1 MKSKN
6 LELLTFKI
14 EGQNFAFPLPMVE
27 RVIQAQTITRIE
39 KAPEFIEGVIDI
51 KGEIIG
57 VISLRKRFSLGDKPL
72 SVSDLILIINSPA
85 GKIGVIADETGDI
98 IKISE
103 ESVNAMKPIFE
114 GMSLIDFFS
123 NENGIFYI
131 FDTSTILSNIE
142 NSEIEQ
148 MIKSIQKA

>member
-1 MKSKN
+1 MKSEN

-14 EGQNFAFPLPMVE
+14 EGQNFAFPLSMVE

-39 KAPEFIEGVIDI
+39 KTPEFIEGVIDI

-57 VISLRKRFSLGDKPL
+57 VISLRKRFSLADKPL
-72 SVSDLILIINSPA
+72 SLSDLIVIINSPI

-98 IKISE
+98 LKISE
-103 ESVNAMKPIFE
+103 ESVSAMKPIFE
-114 GMSLIDFFS
+114 GMSEIDFFS
-123 NENGIFYI
+123 NDNGIFYI

>member
-72 SVSDLILIINSPA
+72 SVSDLILIINSPS

-98 IKISE
+98 LKISE
-103 ESVNAMKPIFE
+103 ESVSAMKPIFE
-114 GMSLIDFFS
+114 GMFQIDFFS
-123 NENGIFYI
+123 NDNGIFYI
-131 FDTSTILSNIE
+131 FDTSTILSKIE

>member
-14 EGQNFAFPLPMVE
+14 EGQNFAFPLSMVE
-27 RVIQAQTITRIE
+27 RVIQSQTITRIE
-39 KAPEFIEGVIDI
+39 KTPEFIEGVIDI

-72 SVSDLILIINSPA
+72 SVSDLILIINSPF
-85 GKIGVIADETGDI
+85 GKMGVIADETGDI
-98 IKISE
+98 LKISE
-103 ESVNAMKPIFE
+103 KSINAMKPIFE
-114 GMSLIDFFS
+114 GMSQIDFFS
-123 NENGIFYI
+123 NDNGIFYI

>member
-1 MKSKN
+1 MKSEY

-14 EGQNFAFPLPMVE
+14 DGQNFAFPLSMVE
-27 RVIQAQTITRIE
+27 RVIQSQTITRIE
-39 KAPEFIEGVIDI
+39 KTPEFIEGVIDI

-57 VISLRKRFSLGDKPL
+57 VISLRKRFSLADKPL
-72 SVSDLILIINSPA
+72 SVSDLIVIINSPV
-85 GKIGVIADETGDI
+85 GKMGVIADETGDI
-98 IKISE
+98 LKISE
-103 ESVNAMKPIFE
+103 ESVSAMKPIFE
-114 GMSLIDFFS
+114 GMSQIDFFS
-123 NENGIFYI
+123 NDNGIFYI

>member
-51 KGEIIG
+51 KGEIIV

-72 SVSDLILIINSPA
+72 SVSDLIFIINSPS
-85 GKIGVIADETGDI
+85 GKMGVIADEPGDI
-98 IKISE
+98 LKIPE

-114 GMSLIDFFS
+114 GMSQIDFFS
-123 NENGIFYI
+123 NDNGIFYI

>member
-1 MKSKN
+1 MKSEY

-14 EGQNFAFPLPMVE
+14 DGQNFAFPLSMVE
-27 RVIQAQTITRIE
+27 RVIQSQTITRIE
-39 KAPEFIEGVIDI
+39 KTPEFIEGVIDI

-57 VISLRKRFSLGDKPL
+57 VISLRKRFSLADKPL
-72 SVSDLILIINSPA
+72 SVSDLIVIINSPV
-85 GKIGVIADETGDI
+85 GKMGVIADETGDI
-98 IKISE
+98 LKISE
-103 ESVNAMKPIFE
+103 ESISAMKPIFE
-114 GMSLIDFFS
+114 GMSQIDFFS
-123 NENGIFYI
+123 NDNGIFYI

>member
-72 SVSDLILIINSPA
+72 SVSDLILIINSPS

-123 NENGIFYI
+123 NANGIFYI

>member
-72 SVSDLILIINSPA
+72 SVSDLILIINSPS
-85 GKIGVIADETGDI
+85 GKMGVIADETGDI
-98 IKISE
+98 LKISE
-103 ESVNAMKPIFE
+103 ESINAMKPIFE
-114 GMSLIDFFS
+114 GMSQIDFFS
-123 NENGIFYI
+123 NDNGIFYI

>member
-1 MKSKN
+1 MKSEY

-14 EGQNFAFPLPMVE
+14 DGQNFAFPLSMVE
-27 RVIQAQTITRIE
+27 RVIQSQTITRIE
-39 KAPEFIEGVIDI
+39 KTPEFIEGVIDI

-57 VISLRKRFSLGDKPL
+57 VISLRKRFSLADKPL
-72 SVSDLILIINSPA
+72 SVSDLIVIINSPV
-85 GKIGVIADETGDI
+85 GKMGVIADETGDI
-98 IKISE
+98 LKISE
-103 ESVNAMKPIFE
+103 ESVSAMKPIFE
-114 GMSLIDFFS
+114 GMSEIDFFS
-123 NENGIFYI
+123 NDNGIFYI

>member
-123 NENGIFYI
+123 NANGIFYI

>member
-72 SVSDLILIINSPA
+72 SVSDLILIINSPS

>member
-57 VISLRKRFSLGDKPL
+57 VISLRKRFSLVDKPL
-72 SVSDLILIINSPA
+72 SVSDLILIINYPL
-85 GKIGVIADETGDI
+85 GKIGVIADKTADI

>member
-14 EGQNFAFPLPMVE
+14 EGQNFAFPLPVVE

-72 SVSDLILIINSPA
+72 SVSDLILIINSPS

-98 IKISE
+98 LKIPE

-114 GMSLIDFFS
+114 GMSQIDFFS
-123 NENGIFYI
+123 NDNGIFYI

>member
-51 KGEIIG
+51 KGEIIV
-57 VISLRKRFSLGDKPL
+57 VISLRKRFSLGDKPI
-72 SVSDLILIINSPA
+72 SVSDLILIINSPS
-85 GKIGVIADETGDI
+85 GKMGVIADEPGDI
-98 IKISE
+98 LKIPE

-114 GMSLIDFFS
+114 GMSQIDFFS
-123 NENGIFYI
+123 NDNGIFYI

>member
-51 KGEIIG
+51 KGEIIV

-72 SVSDLILIINSPA
+72 SVSDLILIINSPS
-85 GKIGVIADETGDI
+85 GKMGVIADEPGDI
-98 IKISE
+98 LKIPE

-114 GMSLIDFFS
+114 GMSQIDFFS
-123 NENGIFYI
+123 NDNGIFYI

>member
-39 KAPEFIEGVIDI
+39 KVPEFIEGVIDI

-72 SVSDLILIINSPA
+72 SVSDLILIINSPS
-85 GKIGVIADETGDI
+85 GKMGVIADETGDI
-98 IKISE
+98 LKISE
-103 ESVNAMKPIFE
+103 ESINAMKPIFE
-114 GMSLIDFFS
+114 GMSQIDFFS
-123 NENGIFYI
+123 NDNGIFYI